1 MGNASRIFLSLC
13 PQCFAWQLQKEVP
26 ATEVSVGGWLA
37 ASCKQSTRSQRTRAP
52 EIAGKAERSQQL
64 AATEARG
71 ESCVSAASVEN
82 AQDFAG
88 AAERPQ
94 AKQKA
99 HQAVA
104 EEEAEKRHRVE
115 AQQPAPP
122 EARGESWVS
131 PSPVEN
137 RPEMA
142 AEAERRQ
149 AKQDERVDCYKTQ
162 LRKTPEVRSAQMQTF
177 YGRTSPEAMV
187 AQKVKEEE
195 CGKEAGDGQR
205 VLRRSFRDGVVGTG
219 GEGDSQSEVKKTSAL
234 PVSADSVLATLCF
247 QQQLLQQVQQQR
259 VLAQEAARAELRQ
272 MQQETLVEIK
282 AAEAARI
289 ERLFEERKTHAAR
302 EKREF
307 EESRTQS
314 AQRASQEKMEEWP
327 ARSRSPSC
335 GQQDPM
341 TSFWRQ
347 RPQSRADAV
356 PYAEPEWMRANRE
369 AGQRRQ
375 ATAGGRGCP
384 PGLQTSGNQSKT
396 RKKRASA
403 IRQNKTPRVESRAH
417 LQQAYKTN
425 QQRRSHAE
433 IHEANQRRSWQ
444 DDESSES

>member
-1 MGNASRIFLSLC
+1 MDEIGASLVKVSEVKRAQRDDNRTTLRAARKARSISRSVLPGLPLAAAWALIMGNASRIFLPLC

-82 AQDFAG
+82 AQTFA
-88 AAERPQ
+88 
-94 AKQKA
+94 
-99 HQAVA
+99 
-104 EEEAEKRHRVE
+104 
-115 AQQPAPP
+115 
-122 EARGESWVS
+122 
-131 PSPVEN
+131 
-137 RPEMA
+137 
-142 AEAERRQ
+142 
-149 AKQDERVDCYKTQ
+149 
-162 LRKTPEVRSAQMQTF
+162 
-177 YGRTSPEAMV
+177 
-187 AQKVKEEE
+187 
-195 CGKEAGDGQR
+195 
-205 VLRRSFRDGVVGTG
+205 
-219 GEGDSQSEVKKTSAL
+219 GEGDSQGEVKKTSAL
-234 PVSADSVLATLCF
+234 PVSADSVLATLCL
-247 QQQLLQQVQQQR
+247 QQQLLQHVQQQR

-335 GQQDPM
+335 GQQTPM

-375 ATAGGRGCP
+375 ATAGGRDCP

-433 IHEANQRRSWQ
+433 AHEANQRRSWQ